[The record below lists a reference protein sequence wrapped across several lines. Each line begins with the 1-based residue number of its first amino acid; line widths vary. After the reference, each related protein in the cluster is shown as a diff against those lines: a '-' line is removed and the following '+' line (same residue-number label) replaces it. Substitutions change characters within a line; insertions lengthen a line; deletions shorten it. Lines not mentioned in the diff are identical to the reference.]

1 MRFSHQFISIS
12 FPCLYKL
19 SPVQEVQEERR
30 AKEQLLTMKLRTH
43 TETEQA
49 RNGRQ
54 KIELILDVIKAG
66 QGKRELWNKQQ
77 AVVLLPP
84 TC

>member
-1 MRFSHQFISIS
+1 MQ
-12 FPCLYKL
+12 
-19 SPVQEVQEERR
+19 VEEERR

-54 KIELILDVIKAG
+54 KIELILDVNKAG

-77 AVVLLPP
+77 AVGLAPSYLLGVKRRNF
-84 TC
+84 